1 MPDPRFFDNLGP
13 ASLSELARVGA
24 AELADAALG
33 ASELGSRAIA
43 HAAPLD
49 SADIGAIT
57 FFSDAKRKDAA
68 EGTLAGACFVRPEHR
83 DFLPAT
89 CAALIT
95 KHPQAAWASVANRL
109 HAPRRHD
116 PSASAIHPEA
126 ALEEGV
132 LLSPQVTIGQG
143 ARIGRGTRI
152 GPGAVIGPGVLIGRD
167 CVIGPN
173 AVIGFALLGDRV
185 SVSAGAVLGEA
196 GFGAA
201 IGPRGMVDMP
211 QLGRVV
217 IQDNVTIGANSC
229 VDRGAFADTTIGENT
244 KIDNLVHVAH
254 NVRVG
259 RNCVLA
265 AYTGL
270 SGSTIVGDGVAFGG
284 KAGVADHLNIGS
296 GASIGAAASV
306 FKDVPE
312 GETWTG
318 FPARPLKRWLRETA
332 WLSRMAGGRGTRGR
346 P

>member
-13 ASLSELARVGA
+13 ASLSELARAGA

-33 ASELGSRAIA
+33 DRAII

-49 SADIGAIT
+49 YADAQCVAFI
-57 FFSDAKRKDAA
+57 SDAKRKDAA
-68 EGTLAGACFVRPEHR
+68 GATLAGACFVRPEHG
-83 DFLPAT
+83 DLLPET

-95 KHPQAAWASVANRL
+95 RHPQAAWAAAVSRL
-109 HAPRRHD
+109 HTPRRHD
-116 PSASAIHPEA
+116 PSAAALHPEA
-126 ALEEGV
+126 ELEDGV
-132 LLSPQVTIGQG
+132 LLAPNVTIGQG

-152 GPGAVIGPGVLIGRD
+152 GPGTVIGPGVLIGRD
-167 CVIGPN
+167 CVIGAN
-173 AVIGFALLGDRV
+173 AVIGFALVGDRV
-185 SVSAGAVLGEA
+185 SISAGALLGES

-201 IGPRGMVDMP
+201 GGPRGMVDMP

-229 VDRGAFADTTIGENT
+229 VDRGAFADTMIGENT

>member
-1 MPDPRFFDNLGP
+1 MPDPRFFDSLGP
-13 ASLSELARVGA
+13 ALLSELAQASA
-24 AELADAALG
+24 AELADVSLG
-33 ASELGSRAIA
+33 DRRIA
-43 HAAPLD
+43 YVAPLD
-49 SADIGAIT
+49 AADGQAIT
-57 FFSDAKRKDAA
+57 FFSDIKRRDAA
-68 EGTLAGACFVRPEHR
+68 SATRAGACFVRAEHR

-89 CAALIT
+89 CAALVT
-95 KHPQAAWASVANRL
+95 ARPQAAWAAAADRL
-109 HAPRRHD
+109 HAPRRH
-116 PSASAIHPEA
+116 EA
-126 ALEEGV
+126 GAAAVHSDAMLEIGV
-132 LLSPQVTIGQG
+132 ELSPNVTIGQG
-143 ARIGRGTRI
+143 VRVGRGTRI

-167 CVIGPN
+167 CRIGAN
-173 AVIGFALLGDRV
+173 AVIGFALLGDGV
-185 SVSAGAVLGEA
+185 SISAGAVVGEA

-201 IGPRGMVDMP
+201 LGPRGMVDLP

-217 IQDNVTIGANSC
+217 IQDNVTLGANSC
-229 VDRGAFADTTIGENT
+229 VDRGTFEDTTIGENT

-254 NVRVG
+254 NVRIG

-265 AYTGL
+265 AYTGI
-270 SGSTIVGDGVAFGG
+270 SGSTVVGDGVAFGG

-306 FKDVPE
+306 FKDVPD

>member
-1 MPDPRFFDNLGP
+1 MPDPRFFNSPGP
-13 ASLSELARVGA
+13 AALSDLARAGA

-33 ASELGSRAIA
+33 DRLID

-49 SADIGAIT
+49 TADASAIA
-57 FFSDAKRKDAA
+57 FFSDAKRKDDAA
-68 EGTLAGACFVRPEHR
+68 ATQAGACFVRPEHR

-89 CAALIT
+89 CAALVT
-95 KHPQAAWASVANRL
+95 KHPQAGWAA
-109 HAPRRHD
+109 
-116 PSASAIHPEA
+116 
-126 ALEEGV
+126 
-132 LLSPQVTIGQG
+132 
-143 ARIGRGTRI
+143 
-152 GPGAVIGPGVLIGRD
+152 AVIGPGVLVGRD
-167 CVIGPN
+167 CVIGAN

-185 SVSAGAVLGEA
+185 SISAGAVLGEA

-201 IGPRGMVDMP
+201 VGPRGMVDLP

-229 VDRGAFADTTIGENT
+229 VDRGAFADTIVGENT

-270 SGSTIVGDGVAFGG
+270 SGSTVVGDGVAFGG

-332 WLSRMAGGRGTRGR
+332 WLSRMAGGRGTRG
-346 P
+346 

>member
-1 MPDPRFFDNLGP
+1 MPDPRFFDSLGP
-13 ASLSELARVGA
+13 ASLSELARAGA
-24 AELADAALG
+24 AELADASLG
-33 ASELGSRAIA
+33 DRQFVQ
-43 HAAPLD
+43 AAPLD
-49 SADIGAIT
+49 VADADAVT
-57 FFSDAKRKDAA
+57 FFSDAKRRDAA
-68 EGTLAGACFVRPEHR
+68 AATRAGACFVRPEHR
-83 DFLPAT
+83 DLLPVN

-95 KHPQAAWASVANRL
+95 RHPQAAWAAAVARL

-116 PSASAIHPEA
+116 PSADAGHGEVG
-126 ALEEGV
+126 LEDGV
-132 LLSPQVTIGQG
+132 LLAPGAIIGQG

-152 GPGAVIGPGVLIGRD
+152 GPGAVIGPGVVIGRD

-173 AVIGFALLGDRV
+173 VVIGFALIGDRV
-185 SVSAGAVLGEA
+185 SISAGAVIGEA

-201 IGPRGMVDMP
+201 AGPTGMVDLP

-254 NVRVG
+254 NVRIG

-265 AYTGL
+265 AYTGI
-270 SGSTIVGDGVAFGG
+270 SGSTTVGDGVAFGG

-296 GASIGAAASV
+296 GASVGASASV
-306 FKDVPE
+306 FKDVPK

-332 WLSRMAGGRGTRGR
+332 WLSRKAGGRVTRGDE
-346 P
+346 

>member
-1 MPDPRFFDNLGP
+1 MPDPRFFDSLGP
-13 ASLSELARVGA
+13 ASLSELARVSA
-24 AELADAALG
+24 AELADSGLG
-33 ASELGSRAIA
+33 DRQIVQ
-43 HAAPLD
+43 AAPLD
-49 SADIGAIT
+49 AADANAIT
-57 FFSDAKRKDAA
+57 FFSDAKRKAVAA
-68 EGTLAGACFVRPEHR
+68 ATRAGACFVRPEHR

-95 KHPQAAWASVANRL
+95 KHPQAAWAAAVTLL

-116 PSASAIHPEA
+116 PSAKAFHAETG
-126 ALEEGV
+126 LEDGV
-132 LLSPQVTIGQG
+132 LLSPGATIGQG
-143 ARIGRGTRI
+143 VRIGRGTRI
-152 GPGAVIGPGVLIGRD
+152 GPGAVIGPGVVIGRE
-167 CVIGPN
+167 CLIGPN
-173 AVIGFALLGDRV
+173 VVIGFALIGDRV
-185 SVSAGAVLGEA
+185 SIAAGAVIGEA

-201 IGPRGMVDMP
+201 AGPHGMVDLP

-254 NVRVG
+254 NVRIG

-265 AYTGL
+265 AFTGI
-270 SGSTIVGDGVAFGG
+270 SGSTTVGDGVAFGG

-296 GASIGAAASV
+296 GASVGAAASV
-306 FKDVPE
+306 FKDVPK

-332 WLSRMAGGRGTRGR
+332 WLSRKAGGRVTKGDE
-346 P
+346 

>member
-1 MPDPRFFDNLGP
+1 MPDPRFFDSLGP
-13 ASLSELARVGA
+13 ASLYELARAGA

-33 ASELGSRAIA
+33 ERAIA
-43 HAAPLD
+43 RAAPLD
-49 SADIGAIT
+49 AADPEAIA
-57 FFSDAKRKDAA
+57 FFSDAKRKNSAA
-68 EGTLAGACFVRPEHR
+68 MTGAGACFVRPEHR
-83 DFLPAT
+83 DLLPST

-95 KHPQAAWASVANRL
+95 KHPQAAWAAAAARL

-116 PSASAIHPEA
+116 PSAQAIHPDAE
-126 ALEEGV
+126 LETGV
-132 LLSPQVTIGQG
+132 LLAPNVTIGQG

-152 GPGAVIGPGVLIGRD
+152 APGAVIGPGVLVGRD
-167 CVIGPN
+167 GVIGPN

-185 SVSAGAVLGEA
+185 SISAGAVIGEA

-201 IGPRGMVDMP
+201 LGPRGMVDLP

-254 NVRVG
+254 NVRIG

-270 SGSTIVGDGVAFGG
+270 SGSTVVGDGVAFGG

-306 FKDVPE
+306 FKDVPD

-332 WLSRMAGGRGTRGR
+332 WLSRMAGGRGTRG
-346 P
+346 

>member
-1 MPDPRFFDNLGP
+1 MPDPRFFDSLGP
-13 ASLSELARVGA
+13 AALSELARAGA
-24 AELADAALG
+24 AELADAGLG
-33 ASELGSRAIA
+33 DRLLAT
-43 HAAPLD
+43 AAPLD
-49 SADIGAIT
+49 TAGPDAIT
-57 FFSDAKRKDAA
+57 FFSDAKRRDAA
-68 EGTLAGACFVRPEHR
+68 GATQAGACFVRHEHA
-83 DFLPAT
+83 DALPAG
-89 CAALIT
+89 CAALLT
-95 KHPQAAWASVANRL
+95 RHPQAAWAAAVGLLLS
-109 HAPRRHD
+109 PRRHD

-126 ALEEGV
+126 VLEEGV
-132 LLSPQVTIGQG
+132 LLSPNVTIGQG

-152 GPGAVIGPGVLIGRD
+152 APGAVIGPGVLIGRD

-185 SVSAGAVLGEA
+185 SISAGAVLGEA

-201 IGPRGMVDMP
+201 PGPKGMTDLP

-254 NVRVG
+254 NVRIG

-265 AYTGL
+265 AYTGI

-284 KAGVADHLNIGS
+284 KAGVADHLKIGS

-306 FKDVPE
+306 FKHVPD

-332 WLSRMAGGRGTRGR
+332 WLSRKAGGRGTKD
-346 P
+346 

>member
-1 MPDPRFFDNLGP
+1 MPDPRFFDSLGP
-13 ASLSELARVGA
+13 ASLSELARASA
-24 AELADAALG
+24 AELVDAGMGDRL
-33 ASELGSRAIA
+33 IA

-49 SADIGAIT
+49 TADDQAIT
-57 FFSDAKRKDAA
+57 FFSDAKFKHAA
-68 EGTLAGACFVRPEHR
+68 AATSAGACFVRSEHR
-83 DFLPAT
+83 EFLPAT

-95 KHPQAAWASVANRL
+95 RHPQAAWAAAANRL
-109 HAPRRHD
+109 HAPRRHE
-116 PSASAIHPEA
+116 AGAAAIHPEA
-126 ALEEGV
+126 ELEDGV
-132 LLSPQVTIGQG
+132 LLSPNLAIGQG
-143 ARIGRGTRI
+143 ARVGRGTRI
-152 GPGAVIGPGVLIGRD
+152 GPGVVIGPGVLIGRD
-167 CVIGPN
+167 CVIGAN
-173 AVIGFALLGDRV
+173 AVIGFALLGDKV

-201 IGPRGMVDMP
+201 VGPRGMVDLP

-270 SGSTIVGDGVAFGG
+270 SGSTVVGDGVAFGG
-284 KAGVADHLNIGS
+284 KAGVADHLKIGS

-306 FKDVPE
+306 FKDVPD

-332 WLSRMAGGRGTRGR
+332 WLSRMAGGRGTKG
-346 P
+346 

>member
-1 MPDPRFFDNLGP
+1 MPDPRFFDSLGP
-13 ASLSELARVGA
+13 AALSDLARAAA
-24 AELADAALG
+24 AELADVALG
-33 ASELGSRAIA
+33 GRLIH

-49 SADIGAIT
+49 TADAKGIA

-68 EGTLAGACFVRPEHR
+68 AATQAGACFVRPEHR
-83 DFLPAT
+83 ELLPSS
-89 CAALIT
+89 CAALVT
-95 KHPQAAWASVANRL
+95 RHPQAAWASAVAFL
-109 HAPRRHD
+109 HAPRRHE
-116 PSASAIHPEA
+116 PGSAAIHPEA
-126 ALEEGV
+126 VFEDDV
-132 LLSPQVTIGQG
+132 LLSPGVTIGQG

-152 GPGAVIGPGVLIGRD
+152 GPGAAIGPGVLIGRD
-167 CVIGPN
+167 CLIGAN

-185 SVSAGAVLGEA
+185 SISAGAVLGEA

-201 IGPRGMVDMP
+201 VGPRGMVDMP

-217 IQDNVTIGANSC
+217 IQDNVTVGANSC

-332 WLSRMAGGRGTRGR
+332 WLSRMAGGRGTRG
-346 P
+346 

>member
-1 MPDPRFFDNLGP
+1 MPDPRFFDSLGP
-13 ASLSELARVGA
+13 AALSELARVGA
-24 AELADAALG
+24 AELADAAQG
-33 ASELGSRAIA
+33 DRSIV

-49 SADIGAIT
+49 AADALAIA

-68 EGTLAGACFVRPEHR
+68 AATQAGACFVRPEHR

-89 CAALIT
+89 CAALVT
-95 KHPQAAWASVANRL
+95 KTPQAAWAAAANRL
-109 HAPRRHD
+109 HAPRRHE
-116 PSASAIHPEA
+116 PSAPAIHPEA
-126 ALEEGV
+126 ELEDGV
-132 LLSPQVTIGQG
+132 LLSPNVAIGQG

-185 SVSAGAVLGEA
+185 SISAGAVLGEA

-201 IGPRGMVDMP
+201 VGPRGMVDMP

-229 VDRGAFADTTIGENT
+229 VDRGAFTDTTVGENT

-284 KAGVADHLNIGS
+284 KAGVADHLKIGS

-332 WLSRMAGGRGTRGR
+332 WLSRNAGGRGTRG
-346 P
+346 

>member
-1 MPDPRFFDNLGP
+1 MPDPRFFNSPGP
-13 ASLSELARVGA
+13 AALSDLARAGA
-24 AELADAALG
+24 AELADAAL
-33 ASELGSRAIA
+33 ADRLVD

-49 SADIGAIT
+49 AADAKAIA

-68 EGTLAGACFVRPEHR
+68 AATQAGACFVRAEHR

-89 CAALIT
+89 CAALVT
-95 KHPQAAWASVANRL
+95 KHPQAAWAAAVQQL
-109 HAPRRHD
+109 HAPRRHEQG
-116 PSASAIHPEA
+116 ASAIHPQAE
-126 ALEEGV
+126 LEDGV
-132 LLSPQVTIGQG
+132 LLSPNVTIGQG
-143 ARIGRGTRI
+143 ARVGRGTRI

-185 SVSAGAVLGEA
+185 SISAGAVLGEA

-201 IGPRGMVDMP
+201 VGPRGMVDLP

-229 VDRGAFADTTIGENT
+229 VDRGAFADTIVGENT

-306 FKDVPE
+306 FKNVPE

-332 WLSRMAGGRGTRGR
+332 WLSRMAGGRGTRG
-346 P
+346 

>member
-1 MPDPRFFDNLGP
+1 MPDPRFFDSLGP
-13 ASLSELARVGA
+13 ASLSELARAGA
-24 AELADAALG
+24 AELADLALG
-33 ASELGSRAIA
+33 DREIA

-49 SADIGAIT
+49 AADPRAIT
-57 FFSDAKRKDAA
+57 FFSDAKRKNAA
-68 EGTLAGACFVRPEHR
+68 AATRAGACFVRPEHQE
-83 DFLPAT
+83 FLPAT
-89 CAALIT
+89 CAALVT
-95 KHPQAAWASVANRL
+95 RHPQAAWAAAAARL

-116 PSASAIHPEA
+116 PSAGPIHA
-126 ALEEGV
+126 DATLEGGV
-132 LLSPQVTIGQG
+132 LLGPNVCVGQG

-173 AVIGFALLGDRV
+173 AVVGFALLGDRV
-185 SVSAGAVLGEA
+185 LLSAGAVIGEA

-201 IGPRGMVDMP
+201 AGPRGMVDLP
-211 QLGRVV
+211 QLGRVIV
-217 IQDNVTIGANSC
+217 QDNVTIGANSC

-254 NVRVG
+254 NVRIG

-265 AYTGL
+265 AFTGV
-270 SGSTIVGDGVAFGG
+270 SGSTTVGDGVAFGG

-296 GASIGAAASV
+296 GASVGAAASV

-332 WLSRMAGGRGTRGR
+332 WLSRMAGGRVTRG
-346 P
+346 

>member
-1 MPDPRFFDNLGP
+1 MPDPRFFDSLGP
-13 ASLSELARVGA
+13 ASLSELARAGA
-24 AELADAALG
+24 AELADLALG
-33 ASELGSRAIA
+33 DREIA
-43 HAAPLD
+43 YAAPLD
-49 SADIGAIT
+49 AAAPQAIT
-57 FFSDAKRKDAA
+57 FFSDAKRKNAA
-68 EGTLAGACFVRPEHR
+68 AATRAGACFVRPEHQE
-83 DFLPAT
+83 FLPAT
-89 CAALIT
+89 CAALVT
-95 KHPQAAWASVANRL
+95 RHPQAAWAAAAARL

-116 PSASAIHPEA
+116 PSAGPIHA
-126 ALEEGV
+126 DATLEDGV
-132 LLSPQVTIGQG
+132 LLGPNVCVGQG

-173 AVIGFALLGDRV
+173 AVVGFALLGDRV
-185 SVSAGAVLGEA
+185 LLSAGAVIGEA

-201 IGPRGMVDMP
+201 AGPRGMVDLP
-211 QLGRVV
+211 QLGRVIV
-217 IQDNVTIGANSC
+217 QDNVTIGANSC

-254 NVRVG
+254 NVRIG

-265 AYTGL
+265 AFTGV
-270 SGSTIVGDGVAFGG
+270 SGSTTVGDGVAFGG

-296 GASIGAAASV
+296 GASVGAAASV

-332 WLSRMAGGRGTRGR
+332 WLSRMAGGRVTRG
-346 P
+346 

>member
-13 ASLSELARVGA
+13 ASLSELARAGA
-24 AELADAALG
+24 AELADAAL
-33 ASELGSRAIA
+33 ADRKIA
-43 HAAPLD
+43 RAAPLD
-49 SADIGAIT
+49 GADGESVA
-57 FFSDAKRKDAA
+57 FFSDAKRMDSAA
-68 EGTLAGACFVRPEHR
+68 STLAGACFVRPEHK
-83 DFLPAT
+83 DFLPAS
-89 CAALIT
+89 CAALVT
-95 KHPQAAWASVANRL
+95 RHPQAAWAAAVHRL
-109 HAPRRHD
+109 HVPRRHEAGAPD
-116 PSASAIHPEA
+116 VHPQAE
-126 ALEEGV
+126 LEDGV
-132 LLSPQVTIGQG
+132 LLSPNVVIGQG
-143 ARIGRGTRI
+143 ARIGRGARI

-167 CVIGPN
+167 CLIGPN

-185 SVSAGAVLGEA
+185 SISAGAVLGEA

-201 IGPRGMVDMP
+201 VGPSGMVDMP

-265 AYTGL
+265 AFTGL
-270 SGSTIVGDGVAFGG
+270 SGSTVVGDGVAFGG

-306 FKDVPE
+306 FKDVPD

>member
-1 MPDPRFFDNLGP
+1 MPDPRFFDSLGP
-13 ASLSELARVGA
+13 ASLSELARAGA
-24 AELADAALG
+24 AELADLALG
-33 ASELGSRAIA
+33 DREIV

-49 SADIGAIT
+49 AADAQAIT

-68 EGTLAGACFVRPEHR
+68 VATRAGACFVRPEHR
-83 DFLPAT
+83 DLLPAT
-89 CAALIT
+89 CAALVT
-95 KHPQAAWASVANRL
+95 RHPQAAWAAAAARL

-116 PSASAIHPEA
+116 PSACAIHPDASFED
-126 ALEEGV
+126 GV
-132 LLSPQVTIGQG
+132 LLSPNVTVGQG

-152 GPGAVIGPGVLIGRD
+152 GPGAVIGPGVLIGRN

-173 AVIGFALLGDRV
+173 AVVGFALLGDGV
-185 SVSAGAVLGEA
+185 SLSAGAVIGEA

-201 IGPRGMVDMP
+201 VGPRGMVDLP

-254 NVRVG
+254 NVRIG

-265 AYTGL
+265 AYTGV
-270 SGSTIVGDGVAFGG
+270 SGSTTVGDGVAFGG

-296 GASIGAAASV
+296 GASVGAAASV

-332 WLSRMAGGRGTRGR
+332 WLSRMAGGRVTRG
-346 P
+346 

>member
-1 MPDPRFFDNLGP
+1 MPDPRFFDSPGP
-13 ASLSELARVGA
+13 ASLSELARAGA
-24 AELADAALG
+24 AELADAG
-33 ASELGSRAIA
+33 AGDRMIV

-49 SADIGAIT
+49 AADAQAIT

-68 EGTLAGACFVRPEHR
+68 GATRAGACFVRPEHQ
-83 DFLPAT
+83 DFLPAS
-89 CAALIT
+89 CAALVT
-95 KHPQAAWASVANRL
+95 RHPQAAWAAAVGRL
-109 HAPRRHD
+109 HAPRRHEG
-116 PSASAIHPEA
+116 AAAIHPEA
-126 ALEEGV
+126 ELEDGV
-132 LLSPQVTIGQG
+132 LLSPNVTIGQG
-143 ARIGRGTRI
+143 ARLGRGTRI
-152 GPGAVIGPGVLIGRD
+152 GPGAAIGPGVLIGRD
-167 CVIGPN
+167 CVIGAN

-185 SVSAGAVLGEA
+185 SISAGAVLGEA

-201 IGPRGMVDMP
+201 AGPRGMVDMP

-244 KIDNLVHVAH
+244 KIDNLTHVAH

-270 SGSTIVGDGVAFGG
+270 SGSTVVGDGVAFGG

-332 WLSRMAGGRGTRGR
+332 WLSRMAGGRGTKG
-346 P
+346 

>member
-1 MPDPRFFDNLGP
+1 MPDPRFFDSLGP
-13 ASLSELARVGA
+13 ALLSELAQAGS
-24 AELADAALG
+24 AEIADAAL
-33 ASELGSRAIA
+33 ANRLIA
-43 HAAPLD
+43 HVAPLD
-49 SADIGAIT
+49 TADERSVT
-57 FFSDAKRKDAA
+57 FFSDAKRKNAA
-68 EGTLAGACFVRPEHR
+68 AHTRAGACFVRPEHK

-89 CAALIT
+89 CAALVT
-95 KHPQAAWASVANRL
+95 TRPQAAWAAAANRL
-109 HAPRRHD
+109 HAPRRHE
-116 PSASAIHPEA
+116 PCASPIHPEA
-126 ALEEGV
+126 TLETGV
-132 LLSPQVTIGQG
+132 ELAPNVTIGQG
-143 ARIGRGTRI
+143 ARIGRGTRV

-167 CVIGPN
+167 CRIGAN
-173 AVIGFALLGDRV
+173 AVIGFALLGDGV
-185 SVSAGAVLGEA
+185 SVSAGAVVGEA

-201 IGPRGMVDMP
+201 PGPRGMVDLP

-217 IQDNVTIGANSC
+217 IQDNVTLGANSC
-229 VDRGAFADTTIGENT
+229 VDRGAFGDTTIGENT

-254 NVRVG
+254 NVRIG

-265 AYTGL
+265 AYTGV
-270 SGSTIVGDGVAFGG
+270 SGSTVVGDGVAFGG

-306 FKDVPE
+306 FKDVPD

>member
-1 MPDPRFFDNLGP
+1 MPDPRFFDSLGP
-13 ASLSELARVGA
+13 AALSELARVGA
-24 AELADAALG
+24 AELADAAQG
-33 ASELGSRAIA
+33 DRSIV

-49 SADIGAIT
+49 AADALAIA

-68 EGTLAGACFVRPEHR
+68 AATQAGACFVRPEHR

-89 CAALIT
+89 CAALVT
-95 KHPQAAWASVANRL
+95 KTPQAAWAAAANRL
-109 HAPRRHD
+109 HAPRRHE
-116 PSASAIHPEA
+116 PSAPAIHPEA
-126 ALEEGV
+126 ELEDGV
-132 LLSPQVTIGQG
+132 LLSPNVAIGQG

-185 SVSAGAVLGEA
+185 SISAGAVLGEA

-201 IGPRGMVDMP
+201 VGPRGMVDMP

-229 VDRGAFADTTIGENT
+229 VDRGAFTDTTVGENT

-332 WLSRMAGGRGTRGR
+332 WLSRNAGGRGTRG
-346 P
+346 

>member
-1 MPDPRFFDNLGP
+1 MPDPRFFDSLGP
-13 ASLSELARVGA
+13 ASLSELARAGA
-24 AELADAALG
+24 AELADAAWGDRL
-33 ASELGSRAIA
+33 IA

-49 SADIGAIT
+49 AADAEAIT
-57 FFSDAKRKDAA
+57 FFSDAKRKDSAA
-68 EGTLAGACFVRPEHR
+68 VTRAGACFARPEHR
-83 DFLPAT
+83 DLLPST
-89 CAALIT
+89 CAVLLT
-95 KHPQAAWASVANRL
+95 KHPQAAWAAAVGRL

-116 PSASAIHPEA
+116 PSAPAVHPEA
-126 ALEEGV
+126 ALEDGV
-132 LLSPQVTIGQG
+132 LLSPNVVIGQG

-152 GPGAVIGPGVLIGRD
+152 GPGAAIGPGVLIGRD
-167 CVIGPN
+167 CVVGPN
-173 AVIGFALLGDRV
+173 AVIGFALVGDRV

-201 IGPRGMVDMP
+201 IGPGGMVDLP

-217 IQDNVTIGANSC
+217 IQNNVTIGANSC
-229 VDRGAFADTTIGENT
+229 VDRGAFSDTTVGENT

-332 WLSRMAGGRGTRGR
+332 WLSRMAGNRGTRG
-346 P
+346 